1 MKKEKLKKYL
11 ESIKKI
17 TEQESK
23 LDDALREISPDFGG
37 YSNELAI
44 DTLLNMMKDLA
55 KDESEW
61 IDYFIFELDWGK
73 SYKDGM
79 VTDENG
85 KNIPLATIDDVLN
98 IIEKENK
105 EDVENTGVSE

>member
-23 LDDALREISPDFGG
+23 LDDVLREISPDFGG

-85 KNIPLATIDDVLN
+85 KTVSNGSGTVKFDVPIDKLLYFKKVN
-98 IIEKENK
+98 
-105 EDVENTGVSE
+105 

>member
-1 MKKEKLKKYL
+1 
-11 ESIKKI
+11 
-17 TEQESK
+17 
-23 LDDALREISPDFGG
+23 
-37 YSNELAI
+37 
-44 DTLLNMMKDLA
+44 MKDLA

-85 KNIPLATIDDVLN
+85 KNIDATYVKKADIEAISNEELEGILN
-98 IIEKENK
+98 N
-105 EDVENTGVSE
+105 